1 MNADIRENCTRCG
14 AIGEAAVYAVY
25 ILPVRE
31 RFGGAQFRTHKF
43 DSVRVRSFRA
53 SGCVGGRPG
62 FREVYAVDFVPLAG
76 EACGTLRSCE
86 RPFESERGGA
96 DIGEDEIACEGRACA
111 L

>member
-1 MNADIRENCTRCG
+1 MRVWGKTARGTGQSARLRSTLYTFTLSGEGLARPNSTRMGFIRCG
-14 AIGEAAVYAVY
+14 LGCA
-25 ILPVRE
+25 
-31 RFGGAQFRTHKF
+31 GGG
-43 DSVRVRSFRA
+43 S
-53 SGCVGGRPG
+53 G

-86 RPFESERGGA
+86 RPFESERGGP